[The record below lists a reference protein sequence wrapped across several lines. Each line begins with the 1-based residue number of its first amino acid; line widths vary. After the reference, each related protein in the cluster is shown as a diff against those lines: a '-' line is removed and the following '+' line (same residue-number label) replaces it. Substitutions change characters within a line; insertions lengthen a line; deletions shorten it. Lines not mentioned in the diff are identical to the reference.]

1 MFRFS
6 YAAKVGLIFLIAIFL
21 FFMVL
26 RTLGYDLWR
35 PKAKGYYITAVFE
48 TTKGLQK
55 GYEVQYNGYWL
66 GEVFDIKP
74 HAFGDVAVILLIYND
89 RSIIHEHASFTIAQ
103 QSIFGANLVYIGESK
118 GGVLIARG
126 KENGNTYTVQMPR
139 GQTIL
144 HSNVYYHGESIGVV
158 VDIINSPDKKFTD
171 IVTIELKDGV
181 DIKLNVEQSFVASRH
196 REKRMPL
203 TGGVYSMEEVITGRI
218 DIFDRLND
226 GAIVVGYREPSPE
239 DLVVSA
245 NELVESV
252 SGAIENVSDSL
263 AQLVANVDGVL
274 MALSGELAG
283 EGEGTIKSELV
294 KAIQGLQV
302 GLENIQTL
310 TTSLNEILDDAQP
323 RMEGIFENVEDI
335 TENIEAAT
343 TEITDLLTDPELSE
357 SIKTSIANLE
367 MATDSVLKTIEEI
380 ESLITD
386 EEVQDDIKAVLS
398 GARETIE
405 KASETLDTAK
415 GAFDTFSDTDFGGE
429 FRIRYLPDPD
439 RFASDLQFNFDPG
452 GGNPFF
458 YEIWLEDIG
467 ETDDLSFQLG
477 YPFREGWQGR
487 VGVKRGRI
495 GVGFDYDSGLLKIK
509 GDIYNPNDLHF
520 DLYGSWAISDDLSFV
535 LGFEDISKE
544 DLFLLGIAT
553 EF

>member
-6 YAAKVGLIFLIAIFL
+6 YAAKVGLIFLVAIFL
-21 FFMVL
+21 FFTVL

-74 HAFGDVAVILLIYND
+74 HSFGDVAVILLIYND
-89 RSIIHEHASFTIAQ
+89 RSIIHENASFTIAQ

-118 GGVLIARG
+118 GGALIARG
-126 KENGNTYTVQMPR
+126 NENGNTYTLQMPR

-144 HSNVYYHGESIGVV
+144 HSNVYYHGETIGTV
-158 VDIINSPDKKFTD
+158 VDIINSPDEKFTD
-171 IVTIELKDGV
+171 IVTIELEEDV
-181 DIKLNVEQSFVASRH
+181 DVNLNSEQSFVASRL

-203 TGGVYSMEEVITGRI
+203 TSGVYTMEEVVTGRI
-218 DIFDRLND
+218 DVFDRLND
-226 GAIVVGYREPSPE
+226 GAIVEGHREPGPE

-252 SGAIENVSDSL
+252 GGAIGNVSDSL
-263 AQLVANVDGVL
+263 AQLVASVDGVL
-274 MALSGELAG
+274 SALSGELAG

-294 KAIQGLQV
+294 IAIQELQS

-310 TTSLNEILDDAQP
+310 TTSLNDILDDAQP
-323 RMEGIFENVEDI
+323 RIDGIFENVEDV
-335 TENIEAAT
+335 TRNIEAAT
-343 TEITDLLTDPELSE
+343 TEITDFLTDPEVSE
-357 SIKTSIANLE
+357 SIKASITNLE

-380 ESLITD
+380 ESLISD
-386 EEVQDDIKAVLS
+386 EEMQDDIRVVLS

-429 FRIRYLPDPD
+429 FRVRYLPDPD
-439 RFASDLQFNFDPG
+439 RFASDLQFYLDPG
-452 GGNPFF
+452 GGNPFY
-458 YEIWLEDIG
+458 YEVWIEDIG

-477 YPFREGWQGR
+477 YPFKDGW
-487 VGVKRGRI
+487 RGRI
-495 GVGFDYDSGLLKIK
+495 GVKRGHIGAGFDYDSGLFKIK
-509 GDIYNPNDLHF
+509 GDIYDPNDLHL
-520 DLYGSWAISDDLSFV
+520 DLYGSWAISDDISFV
-535 LGFEDISKE
+535 LGFEDISEE
-544 DLFLLGIAT
+544 DLFLVGIAT